1 MSERMIELQR
11 AKLGLPPAGNS
22 PAPSIRNSLQS
33 PGGSGTQS
41 QEQAVAAVQQTPQQ
55 AAVASLQDEDTQMQ
69 RFIHRLQR
77 RDDSHPIADSTC
89 GPTVPTAL
97 SRRMLHRQGVG
108 YLDDTVAAIASASAD
123 RFLATVLQQA
133 VACRDQRL
141 KGAEMA
147 RDAARHR
154 KRHMQH
160 YEADINDRKRRKEEI
175 DEAREKSHLATIL
188 AAESLRKGGGAS
200 KDSDDK
206 KSKKKKKPAAEDTK
220 DPVANGKKPE
230 PFNDDGDDDS
240 YDSIDEEEEYYQE
253 QLGDVH
259 VNLKGEDEEDDDML
273 QLRDLVRPLEAWDF
287 HLTGKTGLEIQEE
300 DSDDEEGD
308 EEDEEDIVE
317 KKAPNPEENGSH
329 DDDAFGDGADADKSE
344 GKPANEDSPKAP
356 AKKRKLASSPSP
368 NPNAS

>member
-1 MSERMIELQR
+1 MIELQR
-11 AKLGLPPAGNS
+11 AKLGLPPAGIS
-22 PAPSIRNSLQS
+22 PAAPIRNSSQS
-33 PGGSGTQS
+33 PGGSGTTQS
-41 QEQAVAAVQQTPQQ
+41 QEQAAAAVRQTPQQ
-55 AAVASLQDEDTQMQ
+55 AAIASLQDEDTRMQ

-108 YLDDTVAAIASASAD
+108 YLDDTVAAVASASAD

-141 KGAEMA
+141 KGTEMV
-147 RDAARHR
+147 REAARHR

-160 YEADINDRKRRKEEI
+160 YEADMDDRKKRKEEM
-175 DEAREKSHLATIL
+175 DETRETYHLASIS
-188 AAESLRKGGGAS
+188 AAESLKKGGGAS

-206 KSKKKKKPAAEDTK
+206 KSKKKKKPPAPDTK
-220 DPVANGKKPE
+220 DPVTNGKKPE
-230 PFNDDGDDDS
+230 ALKDDGDDDS

-259 VNLKGEDEEDDDML
+259 GNLKGGDEEDDDML
-273 QLRDLVRPLEAWDF
+273 LLRDLVRPLEAWDF

-300 DSDDEEGD
+300 DSDDGEGD
-308 EEDEEDIVE
+308 EEDEDDMAE
-317 KKAPNPEENGSH
+317 KKAPNPEENGNN
-329 DDDAFGDGADADKSE
+329 DDDMFGDVLDGEKSE

-356 AKKRKLASSPSP
+356 AKRKSTSSPV
-368 NPNAS
+368 PNAS